1 MGGTSLAPAELMV
14 ASALLLL
21 LLASP
26 AQSMPEGPARV
37 GWEAIQRG
45 DGEKAA
51 AAFREALASNP
62 RDPGLLTG
70 AALAAHLLGRD
81 DQALSTLKRVVE
93 ISPDDAYARYLL
105 GQAAYSQ
112 GDLDLAITSLEKA
125 VKIRP
130 GDPGLFQQLEEWKK
144 EASLHA
150 SFTTQPGVRFTILFE
165 GPEQQAIASRVTAT
179 LESAYVRVGKA
190 LNTYPPQTITA
201 ILYSREQFRDVTH
214 APGWAAGAYDGRI
227 RIPVLNALRS
237 PGELDR
243 VVTHEYVHAVVE
255 SAAPRGI
262 PAWLN
267 EGLATYFEPT
277 DHAWLRQR
285 LRTAPSAIPLSKLE
299 ESFAELSGD
308 DALLAY
314 AESWVAAR
322 VLVERLG
329 PNFPVFLQYVG
340 SGTSVKDALLL
351 FNISDT
357 DIQREWTRRT
367 SAAVR

>member
-1 MGGTSLAPAELMV
+1 MFV
-14 ASALLLL
+14 SALLLL

-62 RDPGLLTG
+62 RDPSLLTG
-70 AALAAHLLGRD
+70 AAMAAHLLGRD
-81 DQALSTLKRVVE
+81 DQAMSSLKRAIEVAPE
-93 ISPDDAYARYLL
+93 NAYAHYLL
-105 GQAAYSQ
+105 GQVAYSQ
-112 GDLDLAITSLEKA
+112 GDLDLAIKSLER
-125 VKIRP
+125 VIKIAP
-130 GDPGLFQQLEEWKK
+130 GSPGVFQLLEQWKK
-144 EASLHA
+144 EASLHS

-165 GPEQQAIASRVTAT
+165 GPEQQTIASRVSAT

-227 RIPVLNALRS
+227 RIPVLGALRS

-243 VVTHEYVHAVVE
+243 IVTHEYVHAVIE

-262 PAWLN
+262 PVWLN

-285 LRTAPSAIPLSKLE
+285 LRTASAVIPLAKLE
-299 ESFAELSGD
+299 ESFGQMSGE

-329 PNFPVFLQYVG
+329 ANFSVFLQYVG
-340 SGTSVKDALLL
+340 NGTSVEQALLL
-351 FNISDT
+351 FNITDS